1 MTQEY
6 RPIAAAF
13 WMIGSVLSFSIMAVA
28 GRSISDTHDTFE
40 IMAARSILSLA
51 ILLVILLPTGRLRE
65 VGTDRIGQHAL
76 RNLIHF
82 SGQNLWFQ
90 ALFLIPLAQV
100 FALEFTSPIW
110 VVLLAPI
117 FLGETLTR
125 VKILAAGLG
134 FAGTL
139 IVAQPDFNQID
150 IGVLA
155 GAAAAF
161 CFAATNIAT
170 KSLTRHESVISI
182 LFWLT
187 LMQSVL
193 GMVSAGYDGDITL
206 PTARTFPV
214 ILLIAITGLT
224 AHYSLTKALSLAPA
238 SVAVPVDFIRLPI
251 AALLGWWL
259 YHEVVSVNV
268 WLGGAMI
275 IAAVWINL
283 RASKPRLSGHTP
295 RQISEDIA
303 N

>member
-6 RPIAAAF
+6 RPIAASL
-13 WMIGSVLSFSIMAVA
+13 WMIGSVLSFSAMAVA
-28 GRSISDTHDTFE
+28 GRMISDIHDTFE
-40 IMAARSILSLA
+40 IMAARSILSFV
-51 ILLVILLPTGRLRE
+51 ILLLFILPTGRIRE
-65 VGTDRIGQHAL
+65 ISTDRIGQHLL
-76 RNLIHF
+76 RNIIHF
-82 SGQNLWFQ
+82 SGQNLWFY

-125 VKILAAGLG
+125 VKIIAATLG

-139 IVAQPDFNQID
+139 IVARPDFGQID

-155 GAAAAF
+155 GAGAAF

-187 LMQSVL
+187 LMQSVM
-193 GMVSAGYDGDITL
+193 GMITAGYDGQFTMPTAMTL
-206 PTARTFPV
+206 P
-214 ILLIAITGLT
+214 ILLLIAVAGLT
-224 AHYSLTKALSLAPA
+224 AHFTLTKALTLAPA

-251 AALLGWWL
+251 AALLGWML
-259 YHEVVSVNV
+259 YDEVVSANV
-268 WLGGAMI
+268 WLGGIMI
-275 IAAVWINL
+275 IIAVWINL
-283 RASKPRLSGHTP
+283 KASKPRLSGNTTGSKP
-295 RQISEDIA
+295 I
-303 N
+303 